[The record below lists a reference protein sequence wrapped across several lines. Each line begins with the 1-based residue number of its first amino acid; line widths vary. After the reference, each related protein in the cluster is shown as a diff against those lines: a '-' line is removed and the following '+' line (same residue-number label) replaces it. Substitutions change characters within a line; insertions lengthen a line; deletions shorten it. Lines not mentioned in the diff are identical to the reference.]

1 MRVLLLVI
9 LVVLIANPAARAGD
23 GVVAL
28 QTADSSCADD
38 STNIYVDCGNGT
50 VTDNRTGLVWLA
62 DANCFADLDW
72 HEAMAAV
79 AGLADLPLS
88 FASSDCGL
96 EDHSSPGEWRLPSIG
111 EWEAMIDDA
120 DGGSGDIICKDGGVG
135 GPSITNDAGDA
146 CYGSGTGSSFI
157 DVASA
162 SYWSSTTLGGS
173 AVGAYYV
180 DLADADCSKSTTKG
194 SVIKVWPVRGGQ

>member
-50 VTDNRTGLVWLA
+50 VT
-62 DANCFADLDW
+62 DW